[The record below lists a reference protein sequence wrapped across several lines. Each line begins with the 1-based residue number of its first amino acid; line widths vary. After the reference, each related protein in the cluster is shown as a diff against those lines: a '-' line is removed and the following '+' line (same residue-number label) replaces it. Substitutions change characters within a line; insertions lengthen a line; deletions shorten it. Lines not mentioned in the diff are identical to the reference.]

1 MRNRWP
7 FKQALLAIVLC
18 LIFMGGNMFTDVCC
32 AQSQTAQGAGDGAKI
47 NIEELSQR
55 PFEPLNVYMSTDQ
68 LEMDIKSCMELLVRY
83 NEGKSPREYGI
94 LHIRIGFSY
103 FVFEAAERDKNVSEA
118 AQHFSVA
125 AKVCGEKNL
134 VKEYHE
140 AEVGIGLTLIELTE
154 GDHITNLHEAVK
166 TLDEETK
173 FFTKESNALAYAIVN
188 NGLGSACAYLYN
200 ADGQKKENLEAG
212 ERYFNNV
219 LSMTS
224 KKEFPVQYAKAQIGL
239 GMLYLDSFGASGD
252 KLMMEKALSMLS
264 NAREVFSESFFPTFY
279 TKTFFLTALA
289 YLRDGD
295 YGKAKEVMEKTM
307 KIADRTKDP
316 RLEVYMNF
324 FYSLEISKGLL
335 E

>member
-1 MRNRWP
+1 MDFGLAKIKGASKLTKAGSTVGTAAYMSPEQASGEEVDHRSDIFSFGVVLFELLTGKLP
-7 FKQALLAIVLC
+7 FK
-18 LIFMGGNMFTDVCC
+18 
-32 AQSQTAQGAGDGAKI
+32 
-47 NIEELSQR
+47 
-55 PFEPLNVYMSTDQ
+55 
-68 LEMDIKSCMELLVRY
+68 
-83 NEGKSPREYGI
+83 
-94 LHIRIGFSY
+94 
-103 FVFEAAERDKNVSEA
+103 
-118 AQHFSVA
+118 
-125 AKVCGEKNL
+125 
-134 VKEYHE
+134 
-140 AEVGIGLTLIELTE
+140 
-154 GDHITNLHEAVK
+154 GDHPA
-166 TLDEETK
+166 
-173 FFTKESNALAYAIVN
+173 SLAYAIVN

-295 YGKAKEVMEKTM
+295 YGKTKEFMEKTM